1 MIVRLRNPR
10 RELEM
15 RGPMSVVKLLQTLEI
30 DRETVLLIRNGTL
43 VPGDSRL
50 EDEDEVEIR
59 SVISGGMQ

>member
-1 MIVRLRNPR
+1 
-10 RELEM
+10 M